1 MHGSSSNWSTD
12 HAASIKR
19 VLGLWFVT
27 LYSIVYAGFVIINV
41 VSPSFMAVD
50 VGAFNVA
57 IVYGFLLI
65 IFAIFLAAV
74 YNHICTHAEEVVK
87 ELRPDEEINAM
98 EEGHS

>member
-1 MHGSSSNWSTD
+1 MHEPSSNWTKD

-27 LYSIVYAGFVIINV
+27 LYSIVYAGFVVINV

-50 VGAFNVA
+50 VGSFNVA

-65 IFAIFLAAV
+65 IFAIFLAAI
-74 YNHICTHAEEVVK
+74 YNHICTHAEEVMTTLRSGDETEALK
-87 ELRPDEEINAM
+87 EGR
-98 EEGHS
+98 S

>member
-1 MHGSSSNWSTD
+1 MHEPSSQWAKD

-27 LYSIVYAGFVIINV
+27 LYSIIYAGFVVINV

-50 VGAFNVA
+50 VGSFNVA

-65 IFAIFLAAV
+65 IFAIFLAAI
-74 YNHICTHAEEVVK
+74 YNHICTHAEEVMTN
-87 ELRPDEEINAM
+87 LRPGDETETS

>member
-1 MHGSSSNWSTD
+1 MHEPSSQWTKD

-27 LYSIVYAGFVIINV
+27 LYSIIYAGFVVINV

-50 VGAFNVA
+50 VGSFNVA

-65 IFAIFLAAV
+65 IFAIFLAAI
-74 YNHICTHAEEVVK
+74 YNHICTHAEEVMTT
-87 ELRPDEEINAM
+87 LRPGDETEAS

>member
-1 MHGSSSNWSTD
+1 MHEPSSQWAKD

-27 LYSIVYAGFVIINV
+27 LYAILYAGFIVINV
-41 VSPSFMAVD
+41 VSPGFMAVD
-50 VGAFNVA
+50 VGSFNVA

-65 IFAIFLAAV
+65 IFAIFLAAI
-74 YNHICTHAEEVVK
+74 YNHICTHAEDVMK
-87 ELRPDEEINAM
+87 ELHPEDETQVM

>member
-1 MHGSSSNWSTD
+1 MHEPSSNWTKD

-27 LYSIVYAGFVIINV
+27 LYSIVYAGFVVINV

-50 VGAFNVA
+50 VGSLNMA

-65 IFAIFLAAV
+65 IFAIFLAAI
-74 YNHICTHAEEVVK
+74 YNHICTHAEEVMTTMRSGDDA
-87 ELRPDEEINAM
+87 ESS
-98 EEGHS
+98 EEGRS

>member
-1 MHGSSSNWSTD
+1 MHEPSSNWTKD

-27 LYSIVYAGFVIINV
+27 LYTIVYAGFVVINV

-50 VGAFNVA
+50 VGSLNVA

-65 IFAIFLAAV
+65 IFAIFLAAI
-74 YNHICTHAEEVVK
+74 YNHICTHAEEVMTTLRSGDETEALK
-87 ELRPDEEINAM
+87 EGR
-98 EEGHS
+98 S

>member
-1 MHGSSSNWSTD
+1 MHEPSSNWTKD

-27 LYSIVYAGFVIINV
+27 LYSIIYAGFVVINV

-50 VGAFNVA
+50 VGSFNVA

-65 IFAIFLAAV
+65 IFAIFLAAI
-74 YNHICTHAEEVVK
+74 YNHICTHAEEVMTT
-87 ELRPDEEINAM
+87 LRSGDETESLK
-98 EEGHS
+98 EGHS